1 MTAVL
6 STYVTRRGY
15 YVRLEDPG
23 RCVYRE
29 TGRFWSI
36 VEAKAAFP
44 QITSWCDPG
53 PDADLDVVA
62 IAALTSA

>member
-6 STYVTRRGY
+6 GTYLTRRGY
-15 YVRLEDPG
+15 FVRLEDPG

-36 VEAKAAFP
+36 AEAKAAFP
-44 QITSWCDPG
+44 QITNWCDAE

-62 IAALTSA
+62 TAALASA